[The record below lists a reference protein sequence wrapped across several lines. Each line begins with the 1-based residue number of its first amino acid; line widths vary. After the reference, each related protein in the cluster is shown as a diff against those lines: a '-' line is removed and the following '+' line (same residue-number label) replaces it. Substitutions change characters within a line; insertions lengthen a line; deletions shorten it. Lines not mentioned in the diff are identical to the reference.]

1 MSTDLLGGFIDK
13 KKAESNFLS
22 LEDGESVHVIRLNDI
37 KPVTKAG
44 FGGEEK
50 DVLRFKCLVAT
61 SEGDRVK
68 DFDNGTQRFA
78 QELQK
83 AGITIGSSFKIT
95 RTGTSTKTRYTVS
108 DVVNPG
114 ATAQASA
121 PVAQVAPVAPVA
133 AVASAEGMA
142 AAPAVSAPVAP

>member
-1 MSTDLLGGFIDK
+1 MSQDLLSGFIDK
-13 KKAESNFLS
+13 KKAESSFLS
-22 LEDGESVHVIRLNDI
+22 LEDGESVRVIRLNDI

-61 SEGDRVK
+61 SEGERVK

-78 QELQK
+78 QELQSK
-83 AGITIGSSFKIT
+83 GVTIGSSFTIT
-95 RTGTSTKTRYTVS
+95 RTGVQTKTRYTIS

-114 ATAQASA
+114 AGAVAGA
-121 PVAQVAPVAPVA
+121 PVAQTAAPVAEVATVAPAPTTTAPVAP
-133 AVASAEGMA
+133 
-142 AAPAVSAPVAP
+142 